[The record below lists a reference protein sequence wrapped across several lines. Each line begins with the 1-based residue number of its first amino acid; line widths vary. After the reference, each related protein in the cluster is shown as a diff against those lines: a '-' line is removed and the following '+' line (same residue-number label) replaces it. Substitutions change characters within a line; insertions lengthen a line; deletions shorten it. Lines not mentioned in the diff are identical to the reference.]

1 MSVIADPPD
10 GDSGAPEKYFLL
22 KSLQKSNVGSRD
34 SDGSVKEFFDAAD
47 IGVVQSSALLQ
58 GLNEDEFKKGSVE
71 PNQPYIAFIN
81 TGRFE
86 TTGRGADSVQWNAG
100 SSNRETEENFANA
113 VIAKVSTKIAF
124 WRGLGNQLGSV
135 SNFVGSFATSA
146 QAQPYFQAIID
157 GKTYTESSTGAD
169 TNLIYPYGL
178 NVIDAINKI
187 YGPTKNSQ
195 EEVLSKQLGSLSS
208 VVLKAES
215 LEDKIVRT
223 IGPIFSTTIVN
234 DFKDLVGQEHI
245 LSGIMQNFML
255 IKQVTGELSVISF
268 SGMPDTP
275 TGYDEG
281 KFLRSTATGI
291 EYVDISGQVPVSFL
305 DDIIDKPTTEV
316 VGGYLKL
323 DTDGKLVWSPATTNG
338 DIAYTITGATHISGL
353 LDTPDGYDEG
363 KFLRSTSNGVEYVDI
378 SGQVPVSFLDDII
391 DKPTTEVVGGY
402 LKLDTDGKLVWS
414 PATTNGDIAYTI
426 TGATH
431 ISGLLDTPDGY
442 DEGKF
447 LRSTSNGVEYVDIS
461 GQISS
466 QQINWIAYPL
476 VSDLPSAS
484 EHHGMFAH
492 VHGEGSAYM
501 AHAGSWNKI
510 YPASESENINSLT
523 GLSDTPAVYESGKYL
538 VSTETGIEYRD
549 IDLGT
554 TSLTGLS
561 FTGFSDTPA
570 VYESG
575 KYLVSTETG
584 VEYRDREYLGK
595 DIPVY
600 PNSYNDTDSLPPD
613 PQNRDGE
620 LVKVGCELYLSCNGK
635 WINTTSENLS
645 VTSQLPGCINNLEEA
660 VQYSEYKD
668 KFLAENSSD
677 SFAAGFDG
685 GIEPLV
691 IDVCM
696 HIDSNNSIYDSDHSL
711 KIVET
716 SYKWGIF
723 KNPQAINIEA
733 LTSNQNCTFSQW
745 TSSSAAFEDQNNS
758 HTSLLI
764 DTDTSITGSFFCFGS
779 IDEPVCEDIALHLQ
793 PAVGETIA
801 DESSNNHQITI
812 QGNATVDNT
821 ATLFGGGTMNFD
833 GAGDYLSVAHSDLF
847 NFGSDDFTIEMW
859 INFNSQPAF
868 DSVVM
873 SHGDSGTNS
882 NDWGWMFW
890 STGPN
895 NLSFFSS
902 LVGEGSNWSGSVPM
916 MDSINLHQ
924 WYHIA
929 IVKKSGTVYTYVDGV
944 LQNQRSHSASIKNVT
959 QNLIIGRSHWSNRSA
974 EFDGYFQDI
983 RISKKALYTE
993 DFAPP
998 SNLFTKPC
1006 PK

>member
-291 EYVDISGQVPVSFL
+291 
-305 DDIIDKPTTEV
+305 
-316 VGGYLKL
+316 
-323 DTDGKLVWSPATTNG
+323 
-338 DIAYTITGATHISGL
+338 
-353 LDTPDGYDEG
+353 
-363 KFLRSTSNGVEYVDI
+363 EYVDI